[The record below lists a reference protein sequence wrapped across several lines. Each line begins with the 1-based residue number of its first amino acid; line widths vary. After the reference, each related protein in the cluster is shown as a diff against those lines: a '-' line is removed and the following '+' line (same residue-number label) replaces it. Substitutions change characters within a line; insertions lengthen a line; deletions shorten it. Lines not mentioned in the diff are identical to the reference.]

1 MSVTKEQISKSI
13 FALIAAGMLFS
24 CQNDIEEI
32 KALTQESDLP
42 VQIVKNGT
50 FHYTEE
56 SKLMNTL
63 KAKEL
68 KRFEGEVPR
77 IEVSGG
83 FEMFIYDT
91 LEQVDAILTAEE
103 GTFFDKQHHLE
114 ARENVV
120 LVNNEG
126 DSLKTE
132 ELFWLQDSNKIY
144 TNKFVEIYTDDGT
157 IFSQGLE
164 TDSHFK
170 RYRLKQVTGDILV
183 EEPEK
188 D

>member
-1 MSVTKEQISKSI
+1 MGSTQEYFSKSI
-13 FALIAAGMLFS
+13 LAIVLAGMLFS

-32 KALTQESDLP
+32 KAITQESDLP
-42 VQIVKNGT
+42 VQIVRNGT

-56 SKLMNTL
+56 SRLMNTL
-63 KAKEL
+63 IANEL

-83 FEMFIYDT
+83 FKMLIYDT

-103 GTFFDKQHHLE
+103 GTFYDKQHQLE
-114 ARENVV
+114 ARNNVV
-120 LVNNEG
+120 LLNTKG
-126 DSLKTE
+126 DSLRTE
-132 ELFWLQDSNKIY
+132 ELYWLQDSNKIY
-144 TNKFVEIYTDDGT
+144 THKFVEIYTEDGT

-170 RYRLKQVTGDILV
+170 KYRLKQVTGDILV
-183 EEPEK
+183 EEPDKE
-188 D
+188 

>member
-1 MSVTKEQISKSI
+1 
-13 FALIAAGMLFS
+13 
-24 CQNDIEEI
+24 
-32 KALTQESDLP
+32 
-42 VQIVKNGT
+42 
-50 FHYTEE
+50 
-56 SKLMNTL
+56 
-63 KAKEL
+63 
-68 KRFEGEVPR
+68 
-77 IEVSGG
+77 
-83 FEMFIYDT
+83 MFIYDT

-120 LVNNEG
+120 LVNSEG